1 MSLEDV
7 VLDATLGAEFLG
19 TQQTAVLPP
28 PGGPPVRH
36 MAVQPPEVGPHPWP
50 LEDQKFPDAVG
61 TPTLVRFVWMG
72 AHWVGFTDPQGC
84 CDGTARCPGCRST
97 ARVARGRCSREES
110 QPIAEGV
117 RSAPTLGRPPT
128 YIGTDEEPINRTN
141 HD

>member
-1 MSLEDV
+1 MWYLTPLSELNSL
-7 VLDATLGAEFLG
+7 GHSR
-19 TQQTAVLPP
+19 QQYFPTRWSPCKAHGSPTPRGWPP
-28 PGGPPVRH
+28 
-36 MAVQPPEVGPHPWP
+36 PWP

-84 CDGTARCPGCRST
+84 CDGTTKVPWLQGST

-128 YIGTDEEPINRTN
+128 CIGTDEEPINRTN